1 MERLIHE
8 KISRLKLEAV
18 AVLVLVLLTACGD
31 EDAGPP
37 RADVQETVRTERP
50 DPPTPPAEEPGL
62 TSTPVREPVPSASPT
77 PPAAE
82 TGLTSTPVRE
92 PVPSASP
99 TPPAAETGPTS
110 SRVEKPVVSAS
121 PTPSASP
128 AVVADRPA
136 SASPEVALAEDRQ
149 LVRVRRGELV
159 TSLSINGSIA
169 FPNTRTVIFETQGTL
184 GRLAVEEGQTVT
196 AGQPLAYMDRATVI
210 ALEGAFAQAQVDAS
224 MAKEALANTLTPHS
238 PLEIAQA
245 EAKVANAK
253 DTLRTAEQ
261 KLLSLLQP
269 TDHELATAESVRADT
284 ILKIDTL
291 RDEIDSLID
300 GPEEKEVEHLQ
311 FQARL
316 DQIVL
321 ENALRGRSLTLEE
334 WGAKIGA
341 AYGEV
346 EEATEEY
353 RVFFLRWLGVDAHDV
368 DASLPPDALL
378 KLWGTDLESLY
389 DRSQDAS
396 RLVPSFPDNDPS
408 TAWNEQT
415 IWAFTH
421 LVPFEVRVSCE
432 GSGSTPDV
440 YCLSDEMIK
449 AWDRL
454 VVFRTKLDDLNTPA
468 DIALATADNTVDKA
482 RDSAAL
488 TAEQLADLLS
498 PADPLLLRSKE
509 KELAL
514 AETSLAEIEA
524 LFAGLQERLELGLAL
539 ELPTDAPGTGEGIDT
554 TVLDDVSESLRREL
568 LSAQKEIEDT
578 LLDLRVAVE
587 SLGALTG
594 PSDPVLVALREAQLA
609 TAELEVGAALQR
621 LEGVTLTSPI
631 AGVVMQISAQAGDHI
646 DRGAVAMTVV
656 DPTVVEVRGAVDET
670 DVLNVQVGAP
680 ASVLLRALPGR
691 SLTGTVSYVSPI
703 ASKKPGAVTYDVRI
717 GVESTRRTEL
727 RSGLTAVAEVVLRS
741 EPNVLLIPLQALRE
755 DLNRTMVLA
764 WEEGAMVEKL
774 ITTGSSDGFWAVVE
788 SGLSEGD
795 VIVMEGIVGAPESEY
810 GDLRPLRVGESR
822 K

>member
-1 MERLIHE
+1 MEGLIHE
-8 KISRLKLEAV
+8 KMSRLKLEAV
-18 AVLVLVLLTACGD
+18 AVLVLVLAATCGD

-62 TSTPVREPVPSASPT
+62 TSTP
-77 PPAAE
+77 
-82 TGLTSTPVRE
+82 GRE

-110 SRVEKPVVSAS
+110 SRVEEPVPSAS
-121 PTPSASP
+121 PTPPASA
-128 AVVADRPA
+128 AVVADQQA
-136 SASPEVALAEDRQ
+136 SDSPEEALVRDRQ
-149 LVRVRRGELV
+149 LVHVRRGDLV
-159 TSLSINGSIA
+159 TSISINGSIA

-245 EAKVANAK
+245 QAKVSNAK
-253 DTLRTAEQ
+253 ETLRTAEQ
-261 KLLSLLQP
+261 KLLSFLQP
-269 TDHELATAESVRADT
+269 TDHELATAESVRAET

-311 FQARL
+311 FQTRL

-321 ENALRGRSLTLEE
+321 ENALRGRSLTVEE

-346 EEATEEY
+346 EEAAEEY

-368 DASLPPDALL
+368 DASLHPDALL

-389 DRSQDAS
+389 GRSQDGS
-396 RLVPSFPDNDPS
+396 RLVPPFPDNDPS

-415 IWAFTH
+415 IWAFSY

-432 GSGSTPDV
+432 GSISSPYV

-454 VVFRTKLDDLNTPA
+454 VVLRTKLDDLNTPA
-468 DIALATADNTVDKA
+468 DIALATADNAVNKA
-482 RDSAAL
+482 QDSAAL
-488 TAEQLADLLS
+488 TAEQLADFLS

-514 AETSLAEIEA
+514 AETSLAEVEA
-524 LFAGLQERLELGLAL
+524 LLAGMQERLDLGLAL
-539 ELPTDAPGTGEGIDT
+539 ELPAAAPGTGEGIDT
-554 TVLDDVSESLRREL
+554 TMLDDVSESLRSEL
-568 LSAQKEIEDT
+568 LAAQKEIEDT
-578 LLDLRVAVE
+578 LLDVWVAVG
-587 SLGALTG
+587 SLEALTE

-609 TAELEVGAALQR
+609 TAELEVEAALQR

-631 AGVVMQISAQAGDHI
+631 AGIVTEISVQVGDHV
-646 DRGAVAMTVV
+646 DRGAVAMTLV
-656 DPTVVEVRGAVDET
+656 DPTVVEVRGVVDET
-670 DVLNVQVGAP
+670 DVLHLQVGAH
-680 ASVLLRALPGR
+680 ASVLLNALPGR
-691 SLTGTVSYVSPI
+691 SLPGSISYVSPK
-703 ASKKPGAVTYDVRI
+703 ANERQGPVTYDVRI
-717 GVESTRRTEL
+717 GVESPPETEL
-727 RSGLTAVAEVVLRS
+727 RSGLTAVAQVVLHS

-774 ITTGSSDGFWAVVE
+774 ITTGSSDGLWVVVE
-788 SGLSEGD
+788 SGLSEDD
-795 VIVMEGIVGAPESEY
+795 VIVMEGNPSPDVRRLSDGP
-810 GDLRPLRVGESR
+810 
-822 K
+822 